1 MSNPPTVESV
11 QYALKALQDVLT
23 SIETRQRLCLQDV
36 QVRVAAGDYASAAVS
51 KAHETG
57 LVMAET
63 SVRIEIE
70 TLEHRLI
77 AVQRYWASQP

>member
-36 QVRVAAGDYASAAVS
+36 QVQVAAGDYASAAVS
-51 KAHETG
+51 KGHKTG
-57 LVMAET
+57 LAMAET

-77 AVQRYWASQP
+77 AVQRYWESQP